1 MVEESELMPLP
12 EFTKKLIEEK
22 LSKYCINRIPQH
34 ARGKVNM
41 KRLLMII
48 PFLVLFLVLN
58 SDLFAKKTPK
68 SLPIQPDTKGWYK
81 AQWGMT
87 EDQLL
92 ELFKD
97 DIKKT
102 ERVDFQDTYS
112 TLEIDNYDLNNSKF
126 RITFRMDKENN
137 KLKEVVLF
145 CKIATACM
153 FNDFENLLIE
163 KYGSPTK
170 SDLTRDQ
177 LGSKRIS
184 TWILLNTKIDLSYNT
199 ASPSMH
205 PFLSIIYK
213 SSKKEDLNKL

>member
-1 MVEESELMPLP
+1 
-12 EFTKKLIEEK
+12 
-22 LSKYCINRIPQH
+22 
-34 ARGKVNM
+34 M

-48 PFLVLFLVLN
+48 PFLALFLFLN
-58 SDLFAKKTPK
+58 SDLFAEKTPK
-68 SLPIQPDTKGWYK
+68 SKPVQPDTKGWYK

-92 ELFKD
+92 ELFKGE
-97 DIKKT
+97 IKKT
-102 ERVDFQDTYS
+102 ERVDFKDTYS

-137 KLKEVVLF
+137 KLKEVVLL
-145 CKIATACM
+145 CKIATASM
-153 FNDFENLLIE
+153 FDDFENLFIE
-163 KYGSPTK
+163 KYGSPIS
-170 SDLTRDQ
+170 SDLKRDQ

-199 ASPSMH
+199 ASPPMH